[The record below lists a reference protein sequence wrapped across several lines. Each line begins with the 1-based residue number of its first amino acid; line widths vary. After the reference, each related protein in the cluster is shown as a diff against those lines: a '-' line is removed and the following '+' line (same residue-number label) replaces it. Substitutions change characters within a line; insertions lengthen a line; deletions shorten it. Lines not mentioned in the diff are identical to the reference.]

1 MFDDSRRSHL
11 PLDLIYLFPAHL
23 TFNFSFHVLNDSR
36 QNAIT
41 SDTNDSCKL
50 SEEGS
55 RGYFDDESGKI
66 CSTTRLVGVLNA
78 FHKRARTKSHM
89 VLWRSSGNLIF
100 RISLAFSL
108 RQMFS
113 LREEI
118 EMFSFLFYFFNN
130 LK

>member
-1 MFDDSRRSHL
+1 MFDDSRKSHL

-55 RGYFDDESGKI
+55 RGYFDDESGNEDKN
-66 CSTTRLVGVLNA
+66 LLHNA
-78 FHKRARTKSHM
+78 AG
-89 VLWRSSGNLIF
+89 WSSEC
-100 RISLAFSL
+100 FS
-108 RQMFS
+108 QES
-113 LREEI
+113 ED
-118 EMFSFLFYFFNN
+118 
-130 LK
+130 